1 MNWEVSFGGF
11 VVGILVG
18 MTGMGG
24 ALVMTP
30 MMIFLFGVNPTVA
43 VGTDLVYSSITKMF
57 GAWQHWRQ
65 KTVDWKVVRLLST
78 GSVPGALAG
87 ALTMMLLQKSYAD
100 SVQGIVGKVLGLT
113 YLLIALF
120 MIWQMLRKLA
130 DMRQQR
136 LELRAASQAE
146 TAATRQEL
154 AAAVQDGTLA
164 QAPAEIVPDARKMI
178 WLGLIAGFVVGLTS
192 VGSGTLFMA
201 FLVLIYPVAVARLVG
216 TDIVQA
222 VLVTGVAGLA
232 HMSMG
237 NVDLHL
243 VGQLLIGSIPGILIG
258 SRMTTK
264 IPENFVRS
272 SLVVLIFLAGFKM
285 LMK

>member
-1 MNWEVSFGGF
+1 MNWEVSIGGF
-11 VVGILVG
+11 VVGLLVG
-18 MTGMGG
+18 LTGMGG

-43 VGTDLVYSSITKMF
+43 VGTDLVYSSITKIF

-65 KTVDWKVVRLLST
+65 KTVDWTVVRLLSI

-87 ALTMMLLQKSYAD
+87 AVTMLLLQKSYAQ
-100 SVQGIVGKVLGLT
+100 SVQGIVGKVLGVT

-120 MIWQMLRKLA
+120 MIWQLVRAFRARSKYA
-130 DMRQQR
+130 SRA
-136 LELRAASQAE
+136 EVAAASE
-146 TAATRQEL
+146 
-154 AAAVQDGTLA
+154 AVV
-164 QAPAEIVPDARKMI
+164 PRPDARKLI
-178 WLGLIAGFVVGLTS
+178 WLGILAGYIVGLTS

-201 FLVLIYPVAVARLVG
+201 VLVLIYPVAVARLVG

-232 HMSMG
+232 HLTIG

-258 SRMTTK
+258 SRMTTRV
-264 IPENFVRS
+264 PEAFVRS
-272 SLVVLIFLAGFKM
+272 CLFVLIFLAGYKM

>member
-1 MNWEVSFGGF
+1 MNWELSFGGF

-43 VGTDLVYSSITKMF
+43 VGTDLVYSSITKIF

-65 KTVDWKVVRLLST
+65 KTVDWTVVRLLST

-87 ALTMMLLQKSYAD
+87 ALMMMILQKSYAD
-100 SVQGIVGKVLGLT
+100 SVQTILGKVLGLT

-120 MIWQMLRKLA
+120 MIWQMVRKLSE
-130 DMRQQR
+130 MRTKR
-136 LELRAASQAE
+136 NELRHASQAE
-146 TAATRQEL
+146 AAASQQEL
-154 AAAVQDGTLA
+154 AATADGVLT
-164 QAPAEIVPDARKMI
+164 QAPETIRPDARKMI

-201 FLVLIYPVAVARLVG
+201 VLVLIYPVAVARLVG

-232 HMSMG
+232 HLSMG

-258 SRMTTK
+258 SRMTTRV
-264 IPENFVRS
+264 PETFVRS

>member
-1 MNWEVSFGGF
+1 MNWEVSIGGF
-11 VVGILVG
+11 VVGLLVG
-18 MTGMGG
+18 LTGMGG

-43 VGTDLVYSSITKMF
+43 VGTDLIYSSITKLF

-65 KTVDWKVVRLLST
+65 KTVDWVAVRLLSM

-87 ALTMMLLQKSYAD
+87 AVTMMLLQKSFAD
-100 SVQGIVGKVLGLT
+100 SVQSIVGKLLGVT
-113 YLLIALF
+113 YLAIALF
-120 MIWQMLRKLA
+120 MIWQLYRALA
-130 DMRQQR
+130 QRQR
-136 LELRAASQAE
+136 RRSELE
-146 TAATRQEL
+146 TAAAAETG
-154 AAAVQDGTLA
+154 AAAV
-164 QAPAEIVPDARKMI
+164 VRPDAKKMI
-178 WLGLIAGFVVGLTS
+178 WLGVIAGFVVGLTS

-201 FLVLIYPVAVARLVG
+201 FLVVIYPIAVARLVG

-232 HMSMG
+232 HLTMG
-237 NVDLHL
+237 NVDLTL

-264 IPENFVRS
+264 VPEGFVKS
-272 SLVVLIFLAGFKM
+272 ALFLLIFMAGYKM

>member
-1 MNWEVSFGGF
+1 MNWEVSLGGF
-11 VVGILVG
+11 VVGLLVG
-18 MTGMGG
+18 LTGMGG

-43 VGTDLVYSSITKMF
+43 VGTDLIYSSITKIF

-65 KTVDWKVVRLLST
+65 KTVDWVAVRLLT
-78 GSVPGALAG
+78 MGSVPGALAG
-87 ALTMMLLQKSYAD
+87 AVTMLLLQKGFAD
-100 SVQGIVGKVLGLT
+100 SVQGIVGKLLGIT
-113 YLLIALF
+113 YLLISLF
-120 MIWQMLRKLA
+120 MIWQVIRA
-130 DMRQQR
+130 VRQRQR
-136 LELRAASQAE
+136 RRIELE
-146 TAATRQEL
+146 TAA
-154 AAAVQDGTLA
+154 AS
-164 QAPAEIVPDARKMI
+164 EIATVDVIRPDARKMI
-178 WLGLIAGFVVGLTS
+178 WLGIIAGYVVGLTS

-201 FLVLIYPVAVARLVG
+201 FLVVIYPIAVARLVG

-232 HMSMG
+232 HLSMG
-237 NVDLHL
+237 NVDLTL

-264 IPENFVRS
+264 VPESFVKS
-272 SLVVLIFLAGFKM
+272 ALFVLILCAGYKM

>member
-43 VGTDLVYSSITKMF
+43 VGTDLVYSSITKVF

-130 DMRQQR
+130 DMRQKR

-154 AAAVQDGTLA
+154 AAAVQEGTLA
-164 QAPAEIVPDARKMI
+164 EAPAEIVPDARKMI

-232 HMSMG
+232 HLSMG
-237 NVDLHL
+237 NVDLSL

>member
-1 MNWEVSFGGF
+1 MHWDVSLGGF
-11 VVGILVG
+11 VVGLLVG
-18 MTGMGG
+18 LTGMGG

-43 VGTDLVYSSITKMF
+43 VGTDLLYSSITKIF

-65 KTVDWKVVRLLST
+65 KTIDWPAVKMLST

-87 ALTMMLLQKSYAD
+87 VLSMLALQHYYAM
-100 SVQGIVGKVLGLT
+100 SVQTIVGRLLGIT
-113 YLLIALF
+113 YLLIAVVMVWR
-120 MIWQMLRKLA
+120 MIRKPA
-130 DMRQQR
+130 PVP
-136 LELRAASQAE
+136 E
-146 TAATRQEL
+146 
-154 AAAVQDGTLA
+154 GT
-164 QAPAEIVPDARKMI
+164 EVVPDRKKMVA
-178 WLGLIAGFVVGLTS
+178 LGLVAGFVVGLTS

-201 FLVLIYPVAVARLVG
+201 VLILIYPIATARLVG

-232 HMSMG
+232 HFFIG
-237 NVDLHL
+237 NVNFTM
-243 VGQLLIGSIPGILIG
+243 VGQLLLGSIPGILIG

-264 IPENFVRS
+264 VPDLAVRTCLLLMICLS
-272 SLVVLIFLAGFKM
+272 GYKM

>member
-11 VVGILVG
+11 VVGLLVG

-24 ALVMTP
+24 GLVMTP

-43 VGTDLVYSSITKMF
+43 VGTDLLYSSITKMF

-65 KTVDWKVVRLLST
+65 KTVDWTVVKYLST
-78 GSVPGALAG
+78 GSVPGAVLG
-87 ALTMMLLQKSYAD
+87 VLLILFLQGHYAS
-100 SVQGIVGKVLGLT
+100 SVESIVGKMLGFT
-113 YLLIALF
+113 YLIIAVVMVWRFFLRRNQAAQPEGE
-120 MIWQMLRKLA
+120 IKPDRKKMLL
-130 DMRQQR
+130 
-136 LELRAASQAE
+136 L
-146 TAATRQEL
+146 
-154 AAAVQDGTLA
+154 GIIGGF
-164 QAPAEIVPDARKMI
+164 IVGM
-178 WLGLIAGFVVGLTS
+178 TS

-201 FLVLIYPVAVARLVG
+201 ILVLIYPVAVARLVG

-232 HMSMG
+232 HFAIG
-237 NVDLHL
+237 NVNLTM

-258 SRMTTK
+258 SRMTMRV
-264 IPENFVRS
+264 PEVAVRTC
-272 SLVVLIFLAGFKM
+272 LFLMIALSGFKM